1 MVKFILRS
9 SSIHVAFIQSAEM
22 INVFSLR
29 LRQSRLSFVAP
40 LAVFAACTALAQSAQ
55 PRRLTLA
62 DAVERAR
69 QNHPLIIAAKQRV
82 AIAEA
87 ERLESGL
94 RPNPSLTLSGENFPL
109 GPTQK
114 GFDFGSGVDWFAVY
128 TQTFETTGKR
138 RLRISLAEHN
148 LEAAQSEASAVE
160 RRMVYEVK
168 AAYQRVANARLRL
181 ELLRENHNHL
191 NQLVGLN
198 EIRVKEG
205 YTAEGD
211 LIKARLEAQRVEFQI
226 RKVSLEYERSRIE
239 LLRTMGESSFEDGD
253 ISFEVAEEL
262 NYQPA
267 SLDMPSLREAA
278 MRLPQINAAQSQV
291 ERAQSLLRL
300 EQARARPDITASV
313 GYKRNGPDNALFAA
327 VSAPLPLYNRNQAQ
341 IARAQA
347 EVEAA
352 RAELRYAQNTVLAEL
367 AAARRAV
374 ELNQKQVE
382 SLRAEFLVLADES
395 RSVSMAAYREGAVD
409 LLVLLDA
416 QRVRSQA
423 QELYFQ
429 SLYDYQLAIHE
440 LERAAGVERL
450 PARGESSR
458 RAVDGK

>member
-1 MVKFILRS
+1 MSDFFTSGLRW
-9 SSIHVAFIQSAEM
+9 
-22 INVFSLR
+22 R
-29 LRQSRLSFVAP
+29 RLSFALP
-40 LAVFAACTALAQSAQ
+40 LAVLSVCAALAQSAQ
-55 PRRLTLA
+55 PRRLTLT

-69 QNHPLIIAAKQRV
+69 QDHPLIVAAKQRV

-94 RPNPSLTLSGENFPL
+94 RPNPSLTVSGENFPL
-109 GPTQK
+109 GPAQK
-114 GFDFGSGVDWFAVY
+114 GFDFGSGVDWFAIY

-138 RLRISLAEHN
+138 RLRISRAEHN

-160 RRMVYEVK
+160 RRVVYEVK
-168 AAYQRVANARLRL
+168 AAYQRVAIARLRL
-181 ELLRENHNHL
+181 ELLRENHNNL

-211 LIKARLEAQRVEFQI
+211 LIKARLEAQRVEFQT
-226 RKVSLEYERSRIE
+226 RKLSLEYERSRIE
-239 LLRTMGESSFEDGD
+239 LLRAMGEPSFEDGD
-253 ISFEVAEEL
+253 LSFEVAEEL
-262 NYQPA
+262 NYQPV
-267 SLDMPSLREAA
+267 SLDTPSLREAA
-278 MRLPQINAAQSQV
+278 MRLPQMKAAQARV
-291 ERAQSLLRL
+291 DRAQSLLRL

-347 EVEAA
+347 EVETA
-352 RAELRYAQNTVLAEL
+352 RAELRYEQIMVLADL
-367 AAARRAV
+367 AAARQAF

-382 SLRAEFLVLADES
+382 LLRAEFLLLADEA
-395 RSVSMAAYREGAVD
+395 RSVSLAAYREGAVD
-409 LLVLLDA
+409 LLTLLDA

-423 QELYFQ
+423 QEFYFQ
-429 SLYDYQLAIHE
+429 ALYDFQLAIHE

-450 PARGESSR
+450 PARQDTSQR
-458 RAVDGK
+458 MVDGK